1 MESIGLFEAK
11 THFSALLER
20 VANGETIEITRR
32 GRRPVALLTPPE
44 RPAQRDLRK
53 VVEEIKKIRV
63 RNRLGPGLT
72 IRQLIDEGRR
82 F

>member
-32 GRRPVALLTPPE
+32 GRPVALLTPPE

-53 VVEEIKKIRV
+53 VVEEIKKIRK